1 MISIVNFDARVA
13 NSVIVI
19 DDTLDTLVSL
29 IKKRDA
35 FNSESTDDDIHDLK
49 DLLDSSRQKYSILKE
64 TCNSTVD
71 IGRKILDAINSTL
84 ISSADEY
91 NKYFGIDLSNKVLLQ
106 EVPFDFRS
114 IYVNDEN
121 MLRITPINPEGIT
134 PKLILDK
141 YIPEGIEA
149 GGLLYSR
156 FKDLSLDD
164 DDDFFKDI
172 SSLMGDSFNDFLSQ
186 EDGEYINEINESRLK
201 IEEYKTQL
209 SYFACGLDA
218 LAANVNS
225 VLGVLDALKR
235 SEYSL

>member
-121 MLRITPINPEGIT
+121 MFRITPINPEGIT

-141 YIPEGIEA
+141 YIPEGI
-149 GGLLYSR
+149 
-156 FKDLSLDD
+156 
-164 DDDFFKDI
+164 
-172 SSLMGDSFNDFLSQ
+172 
-186 EDGEYINEINESRLK
+186 
-201 IEEYKTQL
+201 
-209 SYFACGLDA
+209 
-218 LAANVNS
+218 NS
-225 VLGVLDALKR
+225 ELR
-235 SEYSL
+235 